1 MHAIFVFIATAFAS
15 LPFKGVD
22 WSSVL
27 VEEAAGYTYSTVSG
41 TELPF
46 EDVLSLSGVN
56 TVRQRIWVTDGDY
69 GLNYNLA
76 IAKRAHAAGLSIY
89 LDFHYSPTWADPGHQ
104 ATPEQWSNYDVGD
117 LKWAV
122 YNYTLATMNAF
133 ASASV
138 PLALVSIG
146 NEIKNG
152 LLWPV
157 GNISNPQNI
166 AAILHSASAGIKD
179 SGLSPTP
186 KIMIH
191 LDNGWN
197 YGAQQWWYDTILAAG
212 DLTAGDYDVQGVSY
226 YPFYNSN
233 ATLAS
238 LASSLSQMKSRYGKG
253 NTTLVCIKE

>member
-1 MHAIFVFIATAFAS
+1 MRAIFAFIATAFAS

-22 WSSVL
+22 WSSVA
-27 VEEAAGYTYSTVSG
+27 VEERAGKTYSTVSG
-41 TELPF
+41 TKLPF
-46 EDVLSLSGVN
+46 EQVLAMSGVN
-56 TVRQRIWVTDGDY
+56 SVRQRIWVTDGDY
-69 GLNYNLA
+69 GLDYNLA

-104 ATPEQWSNYDVGD
+104 ATPSQWSSYAIGD

-133 ASASV
+133 ASAGV

-146 NEIKNG
+146 NEITNG
-152 LLWPV
+152 LLWPA
-157 GNISNPQNI
+157 GSIKNTENI

-179 SGLSPTP
+179 SHLSPNP

-197 YGAQQWWYDTILAAG
+197 YATQQWWYDTMLAAG
-212 DLTAGDYDVQGVSY
+212 DLKTSDYDVQGVSY
-226 YPFYNSN
+226 YPFYNGN

-238 LASSLSQMKSRYGKG
+238 LKSSLSQMKSRYGKG
-253 NTTLVCIKE
+253 TTTITAS